1 MKKLLLGMIA
11 VIIFFSLPLIAITA
25 DEYFEFA
32 SSKYLQED
40 IEGALKDL
48 SKALEIN
55 PKHVGALELKALI
68 DEEGLMSVEEEKAVK
83 PVTDKTI
90 LSTTSAQPVL
100 SPTPPAPPLFVPV
113 RREIIVTE
121 GRTMREKLSEA
132 HQYFLRAEEYFEAG
146 DYVWAE
152 KHFLRVL
159 TLLPGHEGSK
169 KYLEEIKLKL
179 VSLTPEV
186 AAEEKLGFGAF
197 VSRFVE
203 RYGVRLIMLSV
214 LMTIVLLLVFILAV
228 RFCYGWWRARHTYC
242 AECRTRNP
250 NEAEFCR
257 KCGFRLKAPKL
268 TEDQKEWFSKFGWS
282 KNPFTL
288 SIIADVYTGHQAEI
302 SMIIEK
308 LNILSGHIL
317 VIGGLGTGKTTLLQ
331 WLEKNLKDKFETIYI
346 LRPPVRPDEL
356 IDLISATI
364 AKKTNQTRKYS
375 VYEFQELCKKYKR
388 NILLL
393 LDEAHEFKEEFEQ
406 FLRTLGDL
414 PNIYLLMAGLPQAR
428 EKLKRDLPALFDR
441 IVESILLG
449 SLTQEETKELIL
461 KRIVNAGGKGLGPFS
476 ASAVDKI
483 YDLSYGIPRGIL
495 KICDWVVTQAMRA
508 NKTYIDDKD
517 INAYSEEV
525 EAAKLQDFKNI
536 KKEKT
541 SHG

>member
-1 MKKLLLGMIA
+1 
-11 VIIFFSLPLIAITA
+11 
-25 DEYFEFA
+25 
-32 SSKYLQED
+32 
-40 IEGALKDL
+40 
-48 SKALEIN
+48 
-55 PKHVGALELKALI
+55 
-68 DEEGLMSVEEEKAVK
+68 
-83 PVTDKTI
+83 
-90 LSTTSAQPVL
+90 
-100 SPTPPAPPLFVPV
+100 
-113 RREIIVTE
+113 
-121 GRTMREKLSEA
+121 
-132 HQYFLRAEEYFEAG
+132 
-146 DYVWAE
+146 
-152 KHFLRVL
+152 
-159 TLLPGHEGSK
+159 
-169 KYLEEIKLKL
+169 
-179 VSLTPEV
+179 
-186 AAEEKLGFGAF
+186 
-197 VSRFVE
+197 
-203 RYGVRLIMLSV
+203 
-214 LMTIVLLLVFILAV
+214 
-228 RFCYGWWRARHTYC
+228 
-242 AECRTRNP
+242 
-250 NEAEFCR
+250 
-257 KCGFRLKAPKL
+257 
-268 TEDQKEWFSKFGWS
+268 
-282 KNPFTL
+282 
-288 SIIADVYTGHQAEI
+288 DVYTGHQTEI
-302 SMIIEK
+302 SIIIEK